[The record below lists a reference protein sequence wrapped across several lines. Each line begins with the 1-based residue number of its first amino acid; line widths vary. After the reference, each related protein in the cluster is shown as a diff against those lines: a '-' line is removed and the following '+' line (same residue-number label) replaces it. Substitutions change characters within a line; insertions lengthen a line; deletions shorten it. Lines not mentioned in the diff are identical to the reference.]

1 MSLGHM
7 PRRYQQVFAGI
18 WVLSAGVLV
27 AMFATHPFDS
37 TLSPIPFVVTLLLFA
52 LAIRAAWAQL
62 HRSDA
67 NEQ

>member
-7 PRRYQQVFAGI
+7 PRRYQQVFAGM

-27 AMFATHPFDS
+27 AMFARQPLDS
-37 TLSPIPFVVTLLLFA
+37 TLSPIPFVITLLLLG
-52 LAIRAAWAQL
+52 LAARAAWAHL